1 MSAQTLSLVYG
12 RRETLRGTFLL
23 SIVLHALLFL
33 TTVGYAAFGRHLGG
47 GWGQK
52 WGTGSATRLG
62 AVASLPGVP
71 LPAPLLASRNTLA
84 TQNLGLYQTEP
95 QPKPEVKPQAQEIP
109 KFKEAVKP
117 EKAERVAKRIQKEQ
131 LEPPENAVPFGL
143 GGKPAMNYTQVVN
156 PAGEGGLSFGEGGS
170 FGERYGWFV
179 TAVRNRISANWLL
192 STISPNILTAPRVYV
207 TFAIARDGTI
217 TDVQITQSSGIPEVD
232 RSALRAVLASNPLAP
247 LPPDYAGNY
256 VKVEFY
262 FDFHRH

>member
-1 MSAQTLSLVYG
+1 MLLSVVLHGLLFVTAVGYTTYG
-12 RRETLRGTFLL
+12 RQ
-23 SIVLHALLFL
+23 
-33 TTVGYAAFGRHLGG
+33 LGG

-52 WGTGSATRLG
+52 WGTGSVTHLG

-84 TQNLGLYQTEP
+84 TQNLGLYKNEP
-95 QPKPEVKPQAQEIP
+95 EPKPEVKPEAQEIP

-117 EKAERVAKRIQKEQ
+117 EKAERVAKRIQKEE

-156 PAGEGGLSFGEGGS
+156 QAGEGGLSFGAGGS
-170 FGERYGWFV
+170 FGERYGWYV
-179 TAVRNRISANWLL
+179 AAVRNRISANWLL
-192 STISPNILTAPRVYV
+192 STISPNILAAPRIYV
-207 TFAIARDGTI
+207 TFEIARDGTL

-232 RSALRAVLASNPLAP
+232 RSALRAILASNPLAP
-247 LPPDYAGNY
+247 LPPDYAGTY

-262 FDFHRH
+262 FDFHRR